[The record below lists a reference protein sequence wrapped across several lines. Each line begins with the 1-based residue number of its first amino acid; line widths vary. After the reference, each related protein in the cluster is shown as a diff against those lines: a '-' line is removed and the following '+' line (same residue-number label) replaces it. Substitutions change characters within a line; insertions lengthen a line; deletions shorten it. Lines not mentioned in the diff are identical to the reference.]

1 MKTFIP
7 TEKHTQGI
15 DMTPLIDV
23 VFILLLFFVL
33 TSSFADPALPLNL
46 PESASSN
53 QGKDPDIQ
61 IAIDANGMLFAN
73 SDPTDQ
79 EKLKI
84 MIKRRT
90 KGEKRPS
97 ISLQADQDT
106 AYKDVFVIIDML
118 KAMKVTELQLS
129 HTGKQ

>member
-84 MIKRRT
+84 MIKSRT